1 MQLWMTTVASA
12 RGAARTAQ
20 EIEAAG
26 WDGMLVVDSQNLSGD
41 PYVALAL
48 AATVTTRLGLGTGVT
63 NSVTRHAAAT
73 ATAITSVN
81 RVSNGRAVLGIGRGD
96 SALAHLGRAPARL
109 PQFER
114 YLRQLQTYLSGEA
127 VSFDDI
133 DIPHDV
139 APPMSEL
146 HLHDAPPASRIAWIA
161 GGAKVPVEVA
171 ASGPKVIA
179 MAALHAERVMFALGA
194 DVERL
199 TWGIALA
206 KKTRQE
212 AGLDPDGIA
221 FGAYLNLGCHA
232 DMDAARGLVRG
243 GLTTF
248 ARFSV
253 MHGKTEVPASSGDQQ
268 VLETLRSNY
277 DMKAHTTECIADVGF
292 GFMFAP
298 MHHQATRYVVPVRR
312 ELAVRTIFNLLGP
325 LTNPAGATRQ
335 VIGVSDPSYLETMAG
350 ALARLGS
357 KSALIVSAEDGLDE
371 LSVSAPTRVV
381 ELKDGQIDSFTLT
394 PEEAGLERAS
404 ARVARTGRPRGERRR

>member
-48 AATVTTRLGLGTGVT
+48 AASATTRLGLGTGVT

-109 PQFER
+109 AQFER
-114 YLRQLQTYLSGEA
+114 YLRQLQTYLKGESVA
-127 VSFDDI
+127 FDDI

-139 APPMSEL
+139 APPMSGL
-146 HLHDAPPASRIAWIA
+146 HLHDAPPDSRIAWVS

-179 MAALHAERVMFALGA
+179 IAALHADRVMFALGA

-199 TWGIALA
+199 TWGIDLA
-206 KKTRQE
+206 KKTRTQ
-212 AGLDPDGIA
+212 AGLDPNAIA
-221 FGAYLNLGCHA
+221 FGAYVNLGCHT
-232 DMDAARGLVRG
+232 DMNVARSLVRG

-253 MHGKTEVPASSGDQQ
+253 MHGKTEVPTSAGDRQ
-268 VLETLRSNY
+268 VLDALHSNY
-277 DMKAHTTECIADVGF
+277 DMKAHTRGDSRQAGTLTDDFVDRFAIVGPPDRCIE
-292 GFMFAP
+292 
-298 MHHQATRYVVPVRR
+298 RLRS
-312 ELAVRTIFNLLGP
+312 LAKL
-325 LTNPAGATRQ
+325 
-335 VIGVSDPSYLETMAG
+335 
-350 ALARLGS
+350 
-357 KSALIVSAEDGLDE
+357 GLDKVAI
-371 LSVSAPTRVV
+371 SGGTR
-381 ELKDGQIDSFTLT
+381 GA
-394 PEEAGLERAS
+394 PEEHI
-404 ARVARTGRPRGERRR
+404 RVGKELMVKEVIPGIR

>member
-1 MQLWMTTVASA
+1 MTTVASA

-20 EIEAAG
+20 ETEAAG

-48 AATVTTRLGLGTGVT
+48 AASATRRIGLGTGVT

-109 PQFER
+109 GQFER
-114 YLRQLQTYLSGEA
+114 YLKQLQAYLRGEA

-139 APPMSEL
+139 APPMSGL

-161 GGAKVPVEVA
+161 DGAKVPVEVA

-179 MAALHAERVMFALGA
+179 LAALHAERVMFALGA
-194 DVERL
+194 DLERL
-199 TWGIALA
+199 SWGIGLA
-206 KKTRQE
+206 RKMRKE

-221 FGAYLNLGCHA
+221 FGAYVNLGCHS
-232 DMDAARGLVRG
+232 DIGAARSLVRG

-253 MHGKTEVPASSGDQQ
+253 MHGKTNVPTSSGDRE
-268 VLETLRSNY
+268 VLEALHSNY
-277 DMKAHTTECIADVGF
+277 DMKAHTRGDSR
-292 GFMFAP
+292 
-298 MHHQATRYVVPVRR
+298 QATTLTDDFVDRFAIVGSPDRCIER
-312 ELAVRTIFNLLGP
+312 LQSLAKL
-325 LTNPAGATRQ
+325 
-335 VIGVSDPSYLETMAG
+335 
-350 ALARLGS
+350 
-357 KSALIVSAEDGLDE
+357 GLD
-371 LSVSAPTRVV
+371 
-381 ELKDGQIDSFTLT
+381 
-394 PEEAGLERAS
+394 
-404 ARVARTGRPRGERRR
+404 

>member
-1 MQLWMTTVASA
+1 MQLWMTTVAAA
-12 RGAARTAQ
+12 RGAARTAA

-48 AATVTTRLGLGTGVT
+48 AATATTRLGLGTGVT

-73 ATAITSVN
+73 ATAISSVN

-109 PQFER
+109 AQFER
-114 YLRQLQTYLSGEA
+114 YLCQLQTYLRGEA

-146 HLHDAPPASRIAWIA
+146 HLHDAPPSSRIAWIT

-179 MAALHAERVMFALGA
+179 IAALHADRVMFALGA

-199 TWGIALA
+199 KWGIALA
-206 KKTRQE
+206 RKTRQE
-212 AGLDPDGIA
+212 AGLDPNAIA
-221 FGAYLNLGCHA
+221 FGAYLNLGCHT
-232 DMDAARGLVRG
+232 DMDAARSLVRG

-253 MHGKTEVPASSGDQQ
+253 MHGKANGPVSTGDREVLDA
-268 VLETLRSNY
+268 LRTNY
-277 DMKAHTTECIADVGF
+277 DMKAHTRGDSRQAGTLTDDFVDRFAIVGPPERCIERLKEL
-292 GFMFAP
+292 
-298 MHHQATRYVVPVRR
+298 QA
-312 ELAVRTIFNLLGP
+312 LG
-325 LTNPAGATRQ
+325 LDKVAISGATR
-335 VIGVSDPSYLETMAG
+335 GAAETDAAVG
-350 ALARLGS
+350 RKL
-357 KSALIVSAEDGLDE
+357 VAEHV
-371 LSVSAPTRVV
+371 LS
-381 ELKDGQIDSFTLT
+381 GM
-394 PEEAGLERAS
+394 
-404 ARVARTGRPRGERRR
+404 RR